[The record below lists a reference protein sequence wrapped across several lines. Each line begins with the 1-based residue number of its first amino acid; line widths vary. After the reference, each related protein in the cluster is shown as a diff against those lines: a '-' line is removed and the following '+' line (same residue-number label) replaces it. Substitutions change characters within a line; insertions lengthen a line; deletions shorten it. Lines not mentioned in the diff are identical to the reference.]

1 MLLDCRSLTEMFR
14 TPVGNFR
21 SILLASGVLFSKSA
35 AFHTQ
40 KPRAVVPKTWCS
52 VSLKLNWSR
61 KSSPS
66 RILPLH
72 HSTWPDSNSLL
83 EASWQFRPFL
93 LLPVGWSSTGTL
105 FSKNWKEEF
114 FVKMILGIIK
124 NFLFTLQSEDGN
136 VWTVL
141 ICAGV
146 ENVTLSVHYHCA
158 V

>member
-1 MLLDCRSLTEMFR
+1 MLFWRSNLTPATANSSFLLSIMLLDCRSLTEMFR

-35 AFHTQ
+35 AVHTQ
-40 KPRAVVPKTWCS
+40 KPRAVVPKMWCS

-93 LLPVGWSSTGTL
+93 LLPAGWSSTGTL
-105 FSKNWKEEF
+105 FLKNWKEEF
-114 FVKMILGIIK
+114 FCK
-124 NFLFTLQSEDGN
+124 NDFVDYLEFVIYSSI
-136 VWTVL
+136 WRR
-141 ICAGV
+141 
-146 ENVTLSVHYHCA
+146 
-158 V
+158 